1 MKVLIIIFFTISFTS
16 CLRSEMEAG
25 TQPDI
30 NLDEKTITKKIS
42 FPSVVD
48 LRNQIFVDTKNITY
62 GRLKLVDNQ
71 SKKTLFQGNVQ
82 LLKKNNSIPIQG
94 SIPSEVIVTLE
105 KDKGK
110 QVKVVRLNGNNLTI

>member
-1 MKVLIIIFFTISFTS
+1 MKVLTIIFFTISFTS
-16 CLRSEMEAG
+16 CLRSEMETG

-30 NLDEKTITKKIS
+30 NLEEKTVTKKIS

-48 LRNQIFVDTKNITY
+48 LRNQIFVDTKNVTY

-82 LLKKNNSIPIQG
+82 LLKKHNSIPIQG

-105 KDKGK
+105 KDNSK